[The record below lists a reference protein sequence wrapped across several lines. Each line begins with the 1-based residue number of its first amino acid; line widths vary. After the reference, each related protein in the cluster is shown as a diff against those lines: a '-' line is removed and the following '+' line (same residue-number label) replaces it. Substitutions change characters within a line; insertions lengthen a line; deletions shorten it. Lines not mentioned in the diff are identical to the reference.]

1 MELASERLEKMEQQY
16 VWNIAEVVKSNPL
29 PDNRKLTRTFLVD
42 SKYCTALVVQ
52 AQPQEEPFIHIH
64 KEHDEFLYVPEGEG
78 WPYIRDKKLEV
89 KAGDLVYCP
98 VGMEHGFFMPTK
110 GVRLSIYAPPFDRM
124 QPDRVVPTGKDLA

>member
-1 MELASERLEKMEQQY
+1 MELGSERLEKMEQQY

-42 SKYCTALVVQ
+42 SKYCTVLVVQ

-64 KEHDEFLYVPEGEG
+64 KEHDEFLYVLEGEG
-78 WPYIRDKKLEV
+78 WAYIGDKKLEV

-110 GVRLSIYAPPFDRM
+110 GVRLSIYAPPFDRVH
-124 QPDRVVPTGKDLA
+124 PDRVVPSGKDLA